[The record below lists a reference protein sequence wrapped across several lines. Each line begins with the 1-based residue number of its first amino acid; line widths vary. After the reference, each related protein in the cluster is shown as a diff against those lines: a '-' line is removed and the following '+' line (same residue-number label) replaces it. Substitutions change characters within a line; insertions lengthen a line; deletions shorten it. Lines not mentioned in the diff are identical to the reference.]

1 MNESLN
7 EALKYHFSKY
17 KKMTPQDTVKL
28 IFQSEFGGGHL
39 IENEETALEF
49 LKKELGAVKKDPNVP
64 TLEYIGGSAYRINLA
79 NLPKGLSPETLCRI
93 FAVSAEMFHGN
104 ISDYEK
110 KLKLVL
116 PFIKEGYTSF
126 SQEEYGEFLSLYFQ
140 NGGGAVHHS
149 AIYNSEYKA
158 AYRVIHSD
166 LVPHLNIFA
175 SIDSMSDEKK
185 QDAIRSFSSDP
196 VSAHLLAL
204 VYKR

>member
-1 MNESLN
+1 MNKSLN

-39 IENEETALEF
+39 IENEEAALEF
-49 LKKELGAVKKDPNVP
+49 LKKELDSVKKDPNVP

-93 FAVSAEMFHGN
+93 FAVGAEMFHGSL
-104 ISDYEK
+104 SDYEE
-110 KLKLVL
+110 KLKLAL
-116 PFIKEGYTSF
+116 PFIKDGFTSF
-126 SQEEYGEFLSLYFQ
+126 SYEEYSEFLRLYFK

-149 AIYNSEYKA
+149 AVYNAEYKA

-166 LVPHLNIFA
+166 FVPLMNVFA
-175 SIDSMSDEKK
+175 NIDSMPNEKK
-185 QDAIRSFSSDP
+185 QDMIKYYSADP
-196 VSAHLLAL
+196 VSARLLAL
-204 VYKR
+204 VYER